1 MSAVYVS
8 NLVINSGAT
17 FDQDFDLIESDDS
30 GPLSLVGFRVAAQIR
45 KHPGSIKKIDFST
58 TIVDASNGHI
68 KISLSATD
76 SGSLKPGR
84 HLYDIVITNG
94 AGEKTRVIEGS
105 VLVREGVTR

>member
-30 GPLSLVGFRVAAQIR
+30 GPLNLTNYSVAAQIR
-45 KHPGSIKKIDFST
+45 KHAGSNKKTDFST
-58 TIVDASNGHI
+58 SKVNETEGQI
-68 KISLSATD
+68 KISLTATD
-76 SGSLKPGR
+76 TGSLKAGR
-84 HLYDIVITNG
+84 YLYDVVITN
-94 AGEKTRVIEGS
+94 AAQEKTRVIEGS